1 MKPNLIC
8 LIICLLGETALAQRL
23 TLDEA
28 LRMGLEQRWE
38 LKKQAVGV
46 EIAELENAKLKARWL
61 PQVNASADMRW
72 NTQIQTSVFKDA
84 PFIPGGGDAK
94 VKLGVPFNNVLS
106 LQAEQKVF
114 DRQSKLDRQLNQA
127 QVQSQQVLLEQNR
140 QAVKQAVTEA
150 YFGAVLN
157 REKQK
162 LSAKA
167 LERAQANL
175 DAAETRLQAGSLLQ
189 NDFDRLGLDLK
200 TAQLSFE
207 KDRQNYQL
215 SLDNLALQMASTTRP
230 EPADELATLLSSAAA
245 VEAEWSVAKRPE
257 LESERIGLT
266 INELNRQK
274 QLARLA
280 PTVSAY
286 ANYSVQQFNDSPNV
300 FASGTWFPFSFLGLK
315 LNIPLFDGRLTK
327 LQATEYTLRQA
338 LNRYSSEQLTATYR
352 YEAQAALNT
361 MQQAKLNLTDAE
373 RNVVLAR
380 QILDTDRLRFD
391 KGVLLAADLKN
402 SEYSLQNAENTYLN
416 YLYDYLL
423 AMLRF
428 RKATGTL

>member
-1 MKPNLIC
+1 MKTNLIC
-8 LIICLLGETALAQRL
+8 LIICLLGNGCLAQRI

-28 LRMGLEQRWE
+28 LRTGLAQRWE
-38 LKKQAVGV
+38 LKKQAVNV

-61 PQVNASADMRW
+61 PQVNASADLRW

-114 DRQSKLDRQLNQA
+114 DGQSKLDRQLNQA

-175 DAAETRLQAGSLLQ
+175 EVGETRLKVGSLLQ
-189 NDFDRLGLDLK
+189 NDFDRLRLELK
-200 TAQLSFE
+200 TAQLTFE
-207 KDRQNYQL
+207 KDRQNYEL
-215 SLDNLALQMASTTRP
+215 SLDNLTLQMASTTRP
-230 EPADELATLLSSAAA
+230 EPADELATLLSSTAA
-245 VEAEWSVAKRPE
+245 VEADWSVAKRPE
-257 LESERIGLT
+257 LESERISLS

-286 ANYSVQQFNDSPNV
+286 GNYSVQQFNDNPNV
-300 FASGTWFPFSFLGLK
+300 FASGTWFPFNFVGLK
-315 LNIPLFDGRLTK
+315 LNIPLFDGRQTK
-327 LQATEYTLRQA
+327 LQANEYTLRQQ
-338 LNRYSSEQLTATYR
+338 LNRYNSEQLTATYR
-352 YEAQAALNT
+352 YEAQTALNAW
-361 MQQAKLNLTDAE
+361 QQAKLNLADAE
-373 RNVVLAR
+373 RNVALAR
-380 QILDTDRLRFD
+380 QILETDRLRFD
-391 KGVLLAADLKN
+391 KGVLLPTDLKN
-402 SEYSLQNAENTYLN
+402 SEYSLQNAENTYLS

-423 AMLRF
+423 ATVRF